1 MAVKIKRIAAIK
13 RYFGVEGHPITLQEL
28 AALTKQERTE
38 LAEGAAAAMG
48 LELEAPQE
56 QTA

>member
-13 RYFGVEGHPITLQEL
+13 RYFGAPGHPITLQEL
-28 AALTKQERTE
+28 AALTKGERTE